1 LPRRETDYLV
11 ACGLEYPSTFFGP
24 GRFAPGPFFSLDRPI
39 EDNYKSIS
47 VFINQEGEVMIFGK
61 KAVIALT
68 GVSARQ
74 VEHWATTDVVRPS
87 IPAAG
92 KGSRRGYSFKDLVA
106 LRVAKRLKDEG
117 ISLQKIRKALEYL
130 RKNFPDVKEPLAEL
144 RFVTDGVNL
153 FVLDRDPE
161 KILDVLRGGQ
171 FVFFLAL
178 GEIIAGLQGE
188 LKKLAIPKEEKVMVE
203 SREFTV
209 VLTPDLEDG
218 GFTVQCKEEPAAIS
232 HGETEQEALDNI
244 IDALE
249 LCLEHEKEWQAT
261 KAGEAQA
268 K

>member
-1 LPRRETDYLV
+1 
-11 ACGLEYPSTFFGP
+11 
-24 GRFAPGPFFSLDRPI
+24 
-39 EDNYKSIS
+39 
-47 VFINQEGEVMIFGK
+47 MIFGK

-68 GVSARQ
+68 GVSTRQ
-74 VEHWATTDVVRPS
+74 VEHWATTGVVRPS

-92 KGSRRGYSFKDLVA
+92 KGTRRGYSFRDLVA

-117 ISLQKIRKALEYL
+117 ISLQKIRKALTYL
-130 RKNFPDVKEPLAEL
+130 RKNFPEVKEPLAEL
-144 RFVTDGVNL
+144 RFLTDGKDL
-153 FVLDRDPE
+153 FVLTDDPNVV
-161 KILDVLRGGQ
+161 LDALKRQ
-171 FVFFLAL
+171 FVFSLAL

-218 GFTVQCKEEPAAIS
+218 GFTVQCREEPAAIS

-249 LCLEHEKEWQAT
+249 LCLEHEKEWHTA
-261 KAGEAQA
+261 KAGETQA
-268 K
+268 L